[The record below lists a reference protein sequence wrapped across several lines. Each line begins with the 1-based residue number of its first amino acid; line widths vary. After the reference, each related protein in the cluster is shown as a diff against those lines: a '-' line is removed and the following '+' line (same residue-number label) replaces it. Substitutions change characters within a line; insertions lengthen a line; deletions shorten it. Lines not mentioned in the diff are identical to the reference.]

1 MSKKTLT
8 ILSSLGVLIF
18 ISAVLFLSI
27 RFFHLMNV
35 YNIFTNIPKKDL
47 FVTLELVLPFLF
59 SAFVLFGAVLSSQ
72 QNNSSKSSVK
82 NQEEVSSTSKQQN
95 MFSGNDSIATFK
107 GSHFF
112 SETANDQNLSSTGDA
127 NLQNSDH
134 ENASS
139 SRQDKSKIQNSKV
152 EKSDYS
158 EQKNNSLFNLSSLQN
173 ALIKENEEYKD
184 FIKIEPNESRQES
197 RKETRGESRQE
208 SRGINNSPNDEK
220 NTNFIDNN
228 ENSDPFL
235 ENLNMNYHDFT
246 PVNLQSDDSVQN
258 QQNLDDTSST
268 QFFERLS
275 QEVSYSLE
283 NGYDL
288 SLILIKIEPKYYKS
302 DFEVFK
308 EEINKHFSSSSF
320 VYTFLYET
328 FAIILPFHN
337 YSETL
342 DIIKDFYICL
352 KDNFIKRGTTFFAGA
367 TATFRREI
375 DPDTFLYE
383 AEISLNKALEEEN
396 FCIIGFKANI
406 EKYKQYYS

>member
-18 ISAVLFLSI
+18 ISAIVFFSI
-27 RFFHLMNV
+27 KYINLISY
-35 YNIFTNIPKKDL
+35 YNNFTNIPKKDV
-47 FVTLELVLPFLF
+47 FITLELVLPFLLA
-59 SAFVLFGAVLSSQ
+59 AFILFGIVLTSRQSDL
-72 QNNSSKSSVK
+72 NKTSKITNEEV
-82 NQEEVSSTSKQQN
+82 EVSSTAKQQN
-95 MFSGNDSIATFK
+95 MFSGNDSIASFK
-107 GSHFF
+107 GTHFF
-112 SETANDQNLSSTGDA
+112 TETADEELKNSRVD
-127 NLQNSDH
+127 NLQNRDYK
-134 ENASS
+134 NTDTSS
-139 SRQDKSKIQNSKV
+139 SKSKIQNSKG
-152 EKSDYS
+152 EKSEYS

-184 FIKIEPNESRQES
+184 YIKIQPDESKQGI
-197 RKETRGESRQE
+197 KE
-208 SRGINNSPNDEK
+208 NSNSTNDEK
-220 NTNFIDNN
+220 NTKNIDNQ
-228 ENSDPFL
+228 ENSDTFL
-235 ENLNMNYHDFT
+235 ANLNINYHDFT
-246 PVNLQSDDSVQN
+246 PVNLQSDDSVQK
-258 QQNLDDTSST
+258 QQDNDKNSST

-275 QEVSYSLE
+275 QEVSYSIE

-367 TATFRREI
+367 TATFRRQI

-406 EKYKQYYS
+406 EKYNQYYS